1 VQYRGPI
8 APDEVSNTFA
18 RYDLFVFPTQGENFG
33 HVIFEAL
40 RAGTPVLLSDRTPWY
55 PDNAGALIV
64 LSLDK
69 VVSWRMA
76 IENAARRT
84 PQEQENLRLVA
95 HEYASRYIAGDI
107 SLKANFEM
115 FNSFMVFPKYKE

>member
-1 VQYRGPI
+1 
-8 APDEVSNTFA
+8 
-18 RYDLFVFPTQGENFG
+18 
-33 HVIFEAL
+33 
-40 RAGTPVLLSDRTPWY
+40 
-55 PDNAGALIV
+55 
-64 LSLDK
+64 
-69 VVSWRMA
+69 MA